1 MPTPTGSVLRCP
13 QCRVLNRVLRERL
26 AQGPTCSRC
35 RANLLPSTP
44 VAVSD
49 AEWATEVDGS
59 PLPVLVDFW
68 APWCGPCRTM
78 GPILDQ
84 LASET
89 QGRLKIVKVNVD
101 ENPRMAGAF
110 QVQAIPTMVVLDRGQ
125 KRDEIR
131 GALPKAALRARLDRL
146 L

>member
-1 MPTPTGSVLRCP
+1 M
-13 QCRVLNRVLRERL
+13 RVEQLDRQTKGVFSYAE
-26 AQGPTCSRC
+26 S
-35 RANLLPSTP
+35 ANLQQLHRK
-44 VAVSD
+44 
-49 AEWATEVDGS
+49 GQ
-59 PLPVLVDFW
+59 PLGVGRVFQV
-68 APWCGPCRTM
+68 RTD
-78 GPILDQ
+78 ILDQ